1 MTTVKEDQCLT
12 VTKNRREQN
21 QVIKKEKRSNFAKR
35 AAHIINRIVSYD
47 NNISAVANL
56 LSSTNTTYEYTDFI
70 LQAILSLYYD
80 TLKDDFIH
88 MSGKIRDLNDLK
100 EKIVALEIES
110 IWGKDIIKEGARKI
124 AQLREGGQ
132 GWSMGGDIL
141 SYPASYVF
149 S

>member
-1 MTTVKEDQCLT
+1 
-12 VTKNRREQN
+12 
-21 QVIKKEKRSNFAKR
+21 
-35 AAHIINRIVSYD
+35 
-47 NNISAVANL
+47 
-56 LSSTNTTYEYTDFI
+56 
-70 LQAILSLYYD
+70 
-80 TLKDDFIH
+80 

-110 IWGKDIIKEGARKI
+110 IWGKDIIKEGVRKI